1 MQMNSRQRNLM
12 EKMDL
17 IPLISVIY
25 KNEQRY
31 LEHKIKELDIN
42 STQVSCLM
50 EIYSHGD
57 VEDQHKLCQKDLV
70 EILNFSKSTISTS
83 LSKLEEFGYINRKID
98 PNNRRKNMIYLTK
111 KGCSVIPK
119 IIEIDKM
126 WEHDIDCKLITEE
139 LKAYLIKIAIQ
150 SWKIR
155 KSIK

>member
-1 MQMNSRQRNLM
+1 MNSRQRNLM
-12 EKMDL
+12 VKMDL

-126 WEHDIDCKLITEE
+126 WEQDMDCELITEE
-139 LKAYLIKIAIQ
+139 LKADLRKIAIQ
-150 SWKIR
+150 SWKLR

>member
-1 MQMNSRQRNLM
+1 MNSRQRNLM
-12 EKMDL
+12 EKMNL

-98 PNNRRKNMIYLTK
+98 PNSRRKNMIYLTK

-126 WEHDIDCKLITEE
+126 WEQDMDCELITEK
-139 LKAYLIKIAIQ
+139 LKADLRKIAIQ
-150 SWKIR
+150 SWKLR

>member
-1 MQMNSRQRNLM
+1 MNSRQKNLM

-31 LEHKIKELDIN
+31 LEHKIKDLDIN

-83 LSKLEEFGYINRKID
+83 LTKLEEFGYINRKID

-111 KGCSVIPK
+111 KGCSLIPK

-126 WEHDIDCKLITEE
+126 WEQDMDCKLITEE
-139 LKAYLIKIAIQ
+139 LKADLRKIAIQ
-150 SWKIR
+150 SWKLR
-155 KSIK
+155 KNIK

>member
-1 MQMNSRQRNLM
+1 MNSRQRNLM

-111 KGCSVIPK
+111 KGCSLIPK

-126 WEHDIDCKLITEE
+126 WEQDMDCELITEE
-139 LKAYLIKIAIQ
+139 LKADLRKIAIK
-150 SWKIR
+150 SWKLR
-155 KSIK
+155 KNIK

>member
-1 MQMNSRQRNLM
+1 MNSRQRNLM

-83 LSKLEEFGYINRKID
+83 LSKLE
-98 PNNRRKNMIYLTK
+98 MIYLTK

-126 WEHDIDCKLITEE
+126 WEQDMDCELITEE
-139 LKAYLIKIAIQ
+139 LKADLRKIAIQ
-150 SWKIR
+150 SWKLR

>member
-1 MQMNSRQRNLM
+1 MNSRQRNLM

-126 WEHDIDCKLITEE
+126 WEQDMDCKLITEE
-139 LKAYLIKIAIQ
+139 LKADLRKIAIQ
-150 SWKIR
+150 SWKLR

>member
-1 MQMNSRQRNLM
+1 MNSRQRNLM

-83 LSKLEEFGYINRKID
+83 LSKLEEFSYINRKID

-126 WEHDIDCKLITEE
+126 WEQDMDCKLITEE
-139 LKAYLIKIAIQ
+139 LKADLRKIAIQ
-150 SWKIR
+150 SWKLR
-155 KSIK
+155 KNIK

>member
-1 MQMNSRQRNLM
+1 MNSRQKNLM

-31 LEHKIKELDIN
+31 LEHKIKDLDIN

-83 LSKLEEFGYINRKID
+83 LTKLEEFGYINRKTD

-111 KGCSVIPK
+111 KGCSLIPK

-126 WEHDIDCKLITEE
+126 WEQDMDCKLITEE
-139 LKAYLIKIAIQ
+139 LKADLRKIAIQ
-150 SWKIR
+150 SWKLR
-155 KSIK
+155 KNIK

>member
-1 MQMNSRQRNLM
+1 M
-12 EKMDL
+12 
-17 IPLISVIY
+17 
-25 KNEQRY
+25 
-31 LEHKIKELDIN
+31 
-42 STQVSCLM
+42 
-50 EIYSHGD
+50 
-57 VEDQHKLCQKDLV
+57 

-126 WEHDIDCKLITEE
+126 WEQDMDCELITEE
-139 LKAYLIKIAIQ
+139 LKADLRKIAIQ
-150 SWKIR
+150 SWKLR

>member
-1 MQMNSRQRNLM
+1 MNSRQRNLM

-83 LSKLEEFGYINRKID
+83 LSKLEAFGYINRKID

-126 WEHDIDCKLITEE
+126 WEQDMDCELITEE
-139 LKAYLIKIAIQ
+139 LKANLRKIAIQ
-150 SWKIR
+150 SWKLR
-155 KSIK
+155 KNIK

>member
-1 MQMNSRQRNLM
+1 MNSRQRKKKK
-12 EKMDL
+12 KMDL
-17 IPLISVIY
+17 IPLIFIIY

-126 WEHDIDCKLITEE
+126 WEQDMDCELITEE
-139 LKAYLIKIAIQ
+139 LKADLRKIAIQ
-150 SWKIR
+150 SWKLR
-155 KSIK
+155 KNIK

>member
-1 MQMNSRQRNLM
+1 MNSRQKNLM

-126 WEHDIDCKLITEE
+126 WEQDMDCELITKE
-139 LKAYLIKIAIQ
+139 LKADLRKIAIQ
-150 SWKIR
+150 SWKLR

>member
-1 MQMNSRQRNLM
+1 MNSRQRNLM

-57 VEDQHKLCQKDLV
+57 VEDQHKL
-70 EILNFSKSTISTS
+70 
-83 LSKLEEFGYINRKID
+83 
-98 PNNRRKNMIYLTK
+98 
-111 KGCSVIPK
+111 
-119 IIEIDKM
+119 
-126 WEHDIDCKLITEE
+126 
-139 LKAYLIKIAIQ
+139 
-150 SWKIR
+150 
-155 KSIK
+155 

>member
-1 MQMNSRQRNLM
+1 MNSRQKNLM

-25 KNEQRY
+25 RNEQRY
-31 LEHKIKELDIN
+31 LEHKIKDLDIN

-111 KGCSVIPK
+111 KGCSIIPK

-126 WEHDIDCKLITEE
+126 WEQDMDCKLITEE
-139 LKAYLIKIAIQ
+139 LKADLRKIAIK
-150 SWKIR
+150 SWKLR
-155 KSIK
+155 KNIK